1 MRIALICMQPDPF
14 AAARGRRR
22 QVAELARAIA
32 RAGHEVRVYALGE
45 KAGESTSAFTPEG
58 VTVEYGP
65 AAPPDRHGEPPRE
78 PFGESFGEAPDSV
91 PELMSHVD
99 AFGTWLGERWRDGWR
114 PDVVHAHF
122 WCGGLAAVG
131 AARDLGLPVVQTYH
145 SLGSVRR
152 RWHRRPEVGTRDR
165 VRMER
170 ALGRSVAR
178 VVALCNSEATELTRL
193 GVSRDAISVVPF
205 GVDTQVFCPRGE
217 AEPADPGRL
226 RILAVGR
233 SRAPNGFAELLSSL
247 RLVPAAELVIAGGPP
262 PERLDTD
269 PWALRLR
276 GLAEEVGV
284 ADRVR
289 LLGAVG
295 AEQMPRWYRSAQVY
309 ASTSPY
315 SFFGL
320 PAVEAMAC
328 GAPVVAYAVGG
339 HTESVVHRVTGLLV
353 HPHDVRAFG
362 TTLRRLLG
370 SEVDRFAYADAGVD
384 RAQVRYDWRRVVTDL
399 ERVYERVRG
408 H

>member
-22 QVAELARAIA
+22 QVAELARAMA
-32 RAGHEVRVYALGE
+32 RAGHEVRAYALGE
-45 KAGESTSAFTPEG
+45 KPGEMASAVTPEG
-58 VTVEYGP
+58 VMVEYAP
-65 AAPPDRHGEPPRE
+65 APPADPSGE
-78 PFGESFGEAPDSV
+78 PFGEAAENVPD
-91 PELMSHVD
+91 LMPHVD
-99 AFGTWLGERWRDGWR
+99 AFGGWLAERWRDGWR

-122 WCGGLAAVG
+122 WCGGLAAVH
-131 AARDLGLPVVQTYH
+131 AARDLDLPVVQTYH
-145 SLGSVRR
+145 SLGSVHH
-152 RWHRRPEVGTRDR
+152 RWHRRPEPGIRDR

-170 ALGRSVAR
+170 ALGSSVAR

-193 GVSRDAISVVPF
+193 GVSRGAISVVPF

-217 AEPADPGRL
+217 SEPAERP
-226 RILAVGR
+226 RILAVGH
-233 SRAPNGFAELLSSL
+233 SRAPNGFPEMISSL
-247 RLVPAAELVIAGGPP
+247 RLVPGAELLIAGGPP
-262 PERLDTD
+262 PDRLDTD
-269 PWALRLR
+269 PWAIRLR
-276 GLAEEVGV
+276 GLAEEAGV

-289 LLGAVG
+289 LLGAVP
-295 AEQMPRWYRSAQVY
+295 ADQMPRWYRSAQVY

-315 SFFGL
+315 AFFGL

-353 HPHDVRAFG
+353 QPHDVRAFG

-384 RAQVRYDWRRVVTDL
+384 RAQVRYDWRRVVADL
-399 ERVYERVRG
+399 ERVYEGVRG
-408 H
+408 R